1 MPLLVELRDFR
12 FAGCDLLS
20 CIVKSVSMFDLSFND
35 EAADK
40 VLRAGKCQI
49 LLDGLDE
56 IDPSDM
62 VAFQHR
68 LREMIKIYPMNQYVI
83 TSRECDVAK
92 SIGFRSRLYLMPF
105 DDRQTGDLIDKLIK
119 DDGVKAE
126 LTRNLN
132 EGYLNKH
139 GEFASNPMLL
149 TFCIMNYPSY
159 QSFYDRPHEFYRSAY
174 DTILSDHDMEKSPFG
189 QGISECRQSG

>member
-1 MPLLVELRDFR
+1 
-12 FAGCDLLS
+12 
-20 CIVKSVSMFDLSFND
+20 
-35 EAADK
+35 
-40 VLRAGKCQI
+40 
-49 LLDGLDE
+49 
-56 IDPSDM
+56 
-62 VAFQHR
+62 
-68 LREMIKIYPMNQYVI
+68 
-83 TSRECDVAK
+83 
-92 SIGFRSRLYLMPF
+92 MPF

-149 TFCIMNYPSY
+149 TFSIMNYPSY

-174 DTILSDHDMEKSPFG
+174 DTIFRTTIWKKALR